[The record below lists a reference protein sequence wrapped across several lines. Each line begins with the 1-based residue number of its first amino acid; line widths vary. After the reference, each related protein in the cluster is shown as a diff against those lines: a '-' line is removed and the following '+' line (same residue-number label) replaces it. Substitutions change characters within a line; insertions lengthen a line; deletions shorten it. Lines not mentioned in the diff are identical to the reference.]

1 MRIFKFFLT
10 IILIAGLLV
19 GYAFKVEP
27 FRLVTEELEL
37 ESPFVPAGTKVAVI
51 SDVHLKE
58 DFGTKYL
65 RTAVNKVNGHKPDA
79 VLFLGDLFDNYETW
93 EGDDNEVITALANI
107 KADIKLCVYGNH
119 DYGGKAQWAYKDV
132 MEKAGF
138 TILRNEDVM
147 TELGIRFYGADDYI
161 FGEKAER
168 FSFDGN
174 SFDFA
179 LAHVPASVENVEN
192 YDIFVAGHSHGGQ
205 VKIPFVEPFWVPNG
219 TLNYYG
225 GEYEQEDGSLIYINR
240 GIGTSVLTVRF
251 GAVPEITICKF
262 S

>member
-58 DFGTKYL
+58 GFGTKYL
-65 RTAVNKVNGHKPDA
+65 RTAVNKVNGQKPDA

-93 EGDDNEVITALANI
+93 DDDDNEVITALANI

-161 FGEKAER
+161 FGEKSER

-192 YDIFVAGHSHGGQ
+192 YDIFIAGHSHGGQ